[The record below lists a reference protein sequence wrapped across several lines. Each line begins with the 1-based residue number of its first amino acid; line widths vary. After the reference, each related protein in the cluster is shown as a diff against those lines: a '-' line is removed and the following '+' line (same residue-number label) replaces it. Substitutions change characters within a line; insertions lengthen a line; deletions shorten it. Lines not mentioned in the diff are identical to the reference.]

1 VGKVSK
7 KDLRADI
14 VARVARETGAKKQ
27 EAALSRKADDEL

>member
-1 VGKVSK
+1 
-7 KDLRADI
+7 